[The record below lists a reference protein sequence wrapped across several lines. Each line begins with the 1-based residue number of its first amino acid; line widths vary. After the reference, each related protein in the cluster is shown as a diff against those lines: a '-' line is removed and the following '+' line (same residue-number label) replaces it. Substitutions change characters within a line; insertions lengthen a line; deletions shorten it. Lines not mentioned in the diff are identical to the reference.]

1 MPKIRVQALASDTD
15 AGTTAHAVLTD
26 YDAVSWFVEQVGQNQ
41 SEYEL
46 FKEDHPDGDVWDF
59 IELHRG
65 DLDTFS
71 WEEVELEIP
80 DV

>member
-1 MPKIRVQALASDTD
+1 MKIRVQALASDTD
-15 AGTTAHAVLTD
+15 NGTCCHAVLTEEEAISWLVGEVGHD
-26 YDAVSWFVEQVGQNQ
+26 MNEYD
-41 SEYEL
+41 L

-65 DLDTFS
+65 DLDTFA

-80 DV
+80 DA